1 MGWSERDVDD
11 LSGLRVLVTG
21 GNSGIGR
28 EAVRIF
34 ADHGAQVLLAC
45 RNAEKGAAALEQI
58 GAVRG
63 SIELLTLD
71 LADLGSVELAAKE
84 AAQRLDALDVLVNN
98 AGVMALPYRTTVD
111 GFELQLG
118 TNHLGHFALTAR
130 LLPLLQASDQPRVVT
145 VASSMHRI
153 GSIDFDDL
161 HGIRRYQR
169 WSAYGQSKLAN
180 LLFTFE
186 LQRRSEAAGSPLRST
201 AAHPGYAATHLQT
214 AGPRMSGSRLRARV
228 MQLSNTLLGQSAAM
242 GALPTVYA
250 AVGPDVDGGDY
261 IGPGGI
267 AEARGY
273 PKKVTASAAARDE
286 QTARRLWEVSEEL
299 TGLRV
304 ELGGPA

>member
-1 MGWSERDVDD
+1 MGWSEQDVDD

-21 GNSGIGR
+21 GNSGIGK

-34 ADHGAQVLLAC
+34 AEHGAQVLLAC
-45 RNAEKGAAALEQI
+45 RSTDKGAAARAEI
-58 GAVRG
+58 GGVRG

-84 AAQRLDALDVLVNN
+84 AATRIEALDVLVNN
-98 AGVMALPYRTTVD
+98 AGVMALPHRTTVD

-130 LLPLLQASDQPRVVT
+130 LLPLLLSADRPRVVT

-161 HGIRRYQR
+161 QSERRYQR
-169 WSAYGQSKLAN
+169 WAAYGQSKLAN

-186 LQRRSEAAGSPLRST
+186 LHRRSEAAGSPLRAT

-214 AGPRMSGSRLRARV
+214 AGPLMSGARLRARV

-250 AVGPDVDGGDY
+250 AVGPEVAGGDY

-267 AEARGY
+267 AEARGH
-273 PKKVTASAAARDE
+273 PKKVGASAAARDE

-299 TGLRV
+299 TGLT
-304 ELGGPA
+304 LSLS